1 MTGPS
6 SGTAPRVGVVVI
18 TRDRR
23 ESLLRT
29 LDRLA
34 ALPERPPVAVVDNG
48 SADGTAHAVRARHP
62 AVRLLT
68 PGRNLGAVGR
78 NLGAAALATPY
89 VAFSDDDSWWE
100 PGALARAVSLFDAH
114 PRLALIAAATSV
126 GGGDGRPDPLNDV
139 LAASPLGTA
148 PDLPGPS
155 VLGFLACAAVV
166 RREAFLGV
174 GGFHPVLHFGAE
186 ERLLALDLAAQGW
199 GLAHCPE
206 VVARHDPD
214 PGERPGR
221 STRVRRNDLLTAW
234 MRRPL
239 RCALART
246 AGLARDSRT
255 DPQARRA
262 LAGAAR
268 RLPSA
273 LAHRRVLPPWVE
285 RRVRALESAP
295 PARTAQAARTAR
307 GDLP

>member
-1 MTGPS
+1 MT
-6 SGTAPRVGVVVI
+6 PRVGVVVI

-34 ALPERPPVAVVDNG
+34 ALPERPPVVVVDNG
-48 SADGTAHAVRARHP
+48 SADGTAQAVRARHP
-62 AVRLLT
+62 AVGLLT

-78 NLGAAALATPY
+78 NLGAAALAAPY

-100 PGALARAVSLFDAH
+100 PGALARAVRVFDEH

-126 GGGDGRPDPLNDV
+126 GESAGHPDPLNEV
-139 LAASPLGTA
+139 LAASPLGTEA
-148 PDLPGPS
+148 DLPGPS

-186 ERLLALDLAAQGW
+186 ERLLALDLAARGW

-214 PGERPGR
+214 PGGRPGR
-221 STRVRRNDLLTAW
+221 TARVRRNDLLTAW

-239 RCALART
+239 RHALART

-273 LAHRRVLPPWVE
+273 LAHRRVLPPSLE
-285 RRVRALESAP
+285 RRVRALEP
-295 PARTAQAARTAR
+295 GRPARPGRPVRTAR
-307 GDLP
+307 GDQL